1 MPKNLFFWRIL
12 IVYLFRFF
20 YLGGGYQW
28 VEIVQ
33 IFNNNVVLT
42 TDQEKNE
49 IVVMGK
55 GIGFQKKKGDRIDS
69 ELIDK
74 KFILTENVAQS
85 IFPDI
90 YHQLSEDEIDVV
102 IEIINM
108 AEEKLNVEFQ
118 SNLYIALADHIHY
131 TLERTK
137 QVLPLTNPLNYEVR
151 KYYPE
156 EYKVGKAALELIEK
170 RLGISLYKD
179 EASSLALHFVTG
191 QKEGYLISQ
200 TVKVTEIVHN
210 ILNIVRIYFGTNFD
224 EESISYARFLTH
236 VQYFAHRV
244 VFGEQKGTTDS
255 FLYEQVQ
262 KSYPETFECV
272 LRIKQFI
279 ETTYDFEMGEDEQ
292 VYLTIHIE
300 RILKNE

>member
-1 MPKNLFFWRIL
+1 M
-12 IVYLFRFF
+12 
-20 YLGGGYQW
+20 GGGYQW

>member
-1 MPKNLFFWRIL
+1 M
-12 IVYLFRFF
+12 
-20 YLGGGYQW
+20 
-28 VEIVQ
+28 EIVQ

-42 TDQEKNE
+42 TDQESNE

-55 GIGFQKKKGDRIDS
+55 GIGFQKKKGDPIDS

-74 KFILTENVAQS
+74 KFILTENVAKS

-102 IEIINM
+102 VEIINM
-108 AEEKLNVEFQ
+108 AEEKLDVEFQ

-156 EYKVGKAALELIEK
+156 EYKVGKEALELIEK
-170 RLGISLYKD
+170 RLSISLYKD

-279 ETTYDFEMGEDEQ
+279 ETTYDFEMSEDEQ

-300 RILKNE
+300 RILTDN